1 MEYFFGACGGCGVGV
16 ECVGAVLDAR
26 CRHARARNS
35 LKVLYSR
42 FLQNY
47 RTVPYVRNVRN
58 VSTVSTVSL
67 NHWVNALSYDHV
79 DLNYD
84 HHGQVNLRLELLW
97 IWEQLF

>member
-35 LKVLYSR
+35 LK
-42 FLQNY
+42 
-47 RTVPYVRNVRN
+47 VRN